1 MNRLLMALSLY
12 IGLGLF
18 FAVNAISILN
28 GATMLTAMS
37 RGMAA
42 LATFALLGT
51 IARVIARVKPVV
63 AEVQHDSP
71 ESSEASEE

>member
-18 FAVNAISILN
+18 FAVNAVSILN

-37 RGMAA
+37 RGVAA
-42 LATFALLGT
+42 MATFALLGA
-51 IARVIARVKPVV
+51 IAVVIARVKPVV
-63 AEVQHDSP
+63 AEVRHNSP
-71 ESSEASEE
+71 EPPEASEG